1 MTKRMTMTDVAREC
15 GVSQSTVSLVLS
27 NSPRISETT
36 RSKILQAIE
45 RSGYRPNTH
54 ARGLVMD
61 SSRII
66 SVVLPAFEH
75 VFAEGYFGELLSG
88 IYAGASEAGYKIL
101 LDLADLKFVRTQ
113 EYLNLL
119 ESRRVDGMIFMGST
133 EYDRYLS
140 VFHQSPY
147 KFLLINDYFPHLD
160 IGHVM
165 SDHRAAARL
174 LVRHLLDLGHR
185 AVGIITGTNIRTAT
199 DFLDE
204 LELQLAAA
212 GIPVEQRP
220 WADGRYSVDMGF
232 EAARVLL
239 TAHPDLTA
247 LVCGNEAM
255 ALGAL
260 RYAQSR
266 QLRVPQDLSITG
278 MDNLKVSSLI
288 TPQLTTIDQH
298 LFALGKSAA
307 KQMLSLVHGEKSVAH
322 ELTPVELLVRAS
334 TAAPRAGRT

>member
-1 MTKRMTMTDVAREC
+1 MTKRKTMTDIAREC

-27 NSPRISETT
+27 NNPRIGEAT
-36 RSKILQAIE
+36 RAKILQAIE
-45 RSGYRPNTH
+45 RSGYRPNIH

-75 VFAEGYFGELLSG
+75 VFAEAYFGELLSG
-88 IYAGASEAGYKIL
+88 IYAGASEAGYKVL
-101 LDLADLKFVRTQ
+101 LDLANLKFVRTQ

-119 ESRRVDGMIFMGST
+119 ESRRVDGMIFLGST

-140 VFHQSPY
+140 VFDHSPH
-147 KFLLINDYFPHLD
+147 KFLLINDYFPNLH

-174 LVRHLLDLGHR
+174 LADHLLGLGHR
-185 AVGIITGTNIRTAT
+185 SIGIISGTNIRTAT

-204 LELQLAAA
+204 LEKHLAAA
-212 GIPVEQRP
+212 GLAPEHRP
-220 WADGRYSVDMGF
+220 WADGRYSVEMGL

-247 LVCGNEAM
+247 LICGNEAM

-260 RYAQSR
+260 RHAQAKGLS
-266 QLRVPQDLSITG
+266 VPGDLSITG

-288 TPQLTTIDQH
+288 TPALTTVDQH
-298 LFALGKSAA
+298 LFDLGRLGARQLLA
-307 KQMLSLVHGEKSVAH
+307 MIQGEP
-322 ELTPVELLVRAS
+322 TPAREISPVNLRVRAS
-334 TAAPRAGRT
+334 TAPPRRPA

>member
-27 NSPRISETT
+27 NSPRISEST

-45 RSGYRPNTH
+45 RTGYRPNMH

-75 VFAEGYFGELLSG
+75 VFAEAYFGELLSG
-88 IYAGASEAGYKIL
+88 IYAGTSEAGYKVL
-101 LDLADLKFVRTQ
+101 LDLANLKFVRTQ

-140 VFHQSPY
+140 VFDRSPF
-147 KFLLINDYFPHLD
+147 KFLLINDYFPNLQ

-174 LVRHLLDLGHR
+174 LAGHLLGLGHR
-185 AVGIITGTNIRTAT
+185 EIGIISGTNIRTAT

-204 LELQLAAA
+204 LEKQLAEA
-212 GIPVEQRP
+212 GLAPEQRP
-220 WADGRYSVDMGF
+220 WADGRYSVEMGY

-239 TAHPDLTA
+239 TTRPELTA
-247 LVCGNEAM
+247 LICGNEAM

-260 RYAQSR
+260 RYAQAKG
-266 QLRVPQDLSITG
+266 LRVPQDLSITG

-288 TPQLTTIDQH
+288 SPALTTVDQH
-298 LFALGKSAA
+298 LFALGKQAA
-307 KQMLSLVHGEKSVAH
+307 RHMLSLIQGETAQVRDT
-322 ELTPVELLVRAS
+322 TPVELVIRESTAPPRAS
-334 TAAPRAGRT
+334 